1 MEFTS
6 GGKYGIEISSVN
18 SLEVLK
24 ELLAFSKEY
33 SFQPD
38 RVDECRGFSRMPKLE
53 MKEIVS
59 ICSDRGIGFF
69 TGISSRSMYDL
80 GGYAKSVNGNRASY
94 KIRGDSGILNGYDEI
109 RRAIDLG
116 IRGFI
121 IYDEGLLYFLKVQR
135 SEGKIPDEVVFKA
148 SVHLGVSNS
157 YSAILMNELGANTL
171 NPVPDLSLGILKEIR
186 NKIEIPLDI
195 FTDTSSDAGGF
206 LRTFEVNDIIKHCA
220 PVYLKCGSIS
230 QKHQNHLPGHHEIRE
245 RVRQT
250 RCVLDVIEKEHTKN
264 DRVNSNEYTL
274 GIPKT

>member
-1 MEFTS
+1 MEFVS
-6 GGKYGIEISSVN
+6 GGKYGIEVSSVN

-24 ELLAFSKEY
+24 ELLILSEEY

-38 RVDECRGFSRMPKLE
+38 RIDECRGFSRIPLIE
-53 MKEIVS
+53 IKEIIS
-59 ICSDRGIGFF
+59 ICRDKGVGFF

-94 KIRGDSGILNGYDEI
+94 KIRGNSGVIYAFDEI
-109 RRAIDLG
+109 KRAIDLG

-121 IYDEGLLYFLKVQR
+121 IYDEGLLYFLKTQR
-135 SEGKIPDEVVFKA
+135 FEGKIPDEVVFKA

-157 YSAILMNELGANTL
+157 YSAILMNELGANTI
-171 NPVPDLSLGILKEIR
+171 NPVPDLSIEILKEIR
-186 NKIEIPLDI
+186 DKIKIPLDI
-195 FTDTSSDAGGF
+195 FTDTSTDAGGF
-206 LRTFEVNDIIKHCA
+206 LRTSEVNDFIKYCA

-250 RCVLDVIEKEHTKN
+250 RCVLDIIEKEHTKN
-264 DRVNSNEYTL
+264 DRVNINEYTL
-274 GIPKT
+274 GIPKK